1 METIG
6 LFGGVLLCSA
16 LCLLPEVRA
25 KTTKEKIFQ
34 RGFI

>member
-6 LFGGVLLCSA
+6 LYSGFLLFNV

-25 KTTKEKIFQ
+25 KTLDHFAETKLT
-34 RGFI
+34 